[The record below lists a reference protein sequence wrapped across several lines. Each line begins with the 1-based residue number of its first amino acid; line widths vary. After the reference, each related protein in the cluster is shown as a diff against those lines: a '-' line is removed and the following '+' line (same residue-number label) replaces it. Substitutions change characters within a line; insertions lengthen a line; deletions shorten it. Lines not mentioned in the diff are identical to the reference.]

1 MVDLGTIEQ
10 VDLREVWPHEAQ
22 DFTPWLAE
30 NLDKLGEALGLTLD
44 LSQQEAPVGDFSL
57 DVLAHDA
64 DGNGPVVIENQLG
77 ATDHT
82 HLVSTVSEKVRT
94 NWSA

>member
-30 NLDKLGEALGLTLD
+30 NLDKLGEALGLDLELLGSVDILNFVRLSGESWNPKAVRRVISRPQLQIAALD
-44 LSQQEAPVGDFSL
+44 SRESGN
-57 DVLAHDA
+57 
-64 DGNGPVVIENQLG
+64 DG
-77 ATDHT
+77 
-82 HLVSTVSEKVRT
+82 
-94 NWSA
+94 